1 MIMGKG
7 EVRSISDLAFRLD
20 ETEEAIRAAIDHLCG
35 LEYCRKI
42 EPTGFSAN
50 CSGGCSK
57 SCTKPTTS
65 NFYFWEMTPK
75 GEQFLK
81 QV

>member
-1 MIMGKG
+1 MGKG
-7 EVRSISDLAFRLD
+7 EVCSISDLAFRLD
-20 ETEEAIRAAIDHLCG
+20 EPEEAIQVAIDHLCS

-42 EPTGFSAN
+42 EPTGFSAG